1 MADTPITPS
10 AGSLVLS
17 DSITQLLVIND
28 NQGDA
33 TTTFD
38 DQSATNRTVTV
49 AGAAQYDVAQAPSGM
64 TSSMLLDG
72 TTDYISVADAESLD
86 LGTKDFAIEI
96 AFRVNGAPSG
106 NHVLMTKAQAD
117 DFSPFVFYL
126 TGTSLQMFMT
136 SAAGSWDIANAATM
150 GTVSGDTWYTAILS
164 RVGTSIQGYL
174 GETRG
179 FQATSSASLLNT
191 ATPVIIGAHEDTTLG
206 FNGWVGPVR
215 ITVGDGRGYIGTTTT
230 PPSFPFVTGVTGAQP
245 LVSNGTVITP
255 SAGALTITSVAPG
268 IQKSITPSVGNLLLT
283 GAAPVVEYSNTE
295 IMPSAGSLSLAS
307 AAPTVTISDL
317 HEMTPVAGAL
327 TITGTVPNIVRGAII
342 EPAGAALT
350 MAGQQPQ
357 VVRGTLIAPNAGT
370 LSLSGTQA
378 ELAQSKVITPS
389 AGTLSL
395 VGSTPSIIQNHI
407 VTPNLGSFTV
417 QGAAPSAVYGL
428 RILPSGGT
436 IILAGGAATSI
447 TNHLITPL
455 VGSLTLASADL
466 LIQNS
471 GFEREWFDAQLVV
484 VRVNTDLKVRILS
497 SESDL
502 RQVA

>member
-1 MADTPITPS
+1 MADTSITPS

-28 NQGDA
+28 NQGDT

-38 DQSATNRTVTV
+38 DQSAANRTVTV
-49 AGAAQYDVAQAPSGM
+49 AGAAQYDIAQAPTGM

-86 LGTKDFAIEI
+86 LGAKDFAIELP
-96 AFRVNGAPSG
+96 FRVNGAPSG

-126 TGTSLQMFMT
+126 TSTSLQMFMT
-136 SAAGSWDIANAATM
+136 STGVTWDIANAATM

-164 RVGTSIQGYL
+164 RIGTSIQGYL

-191 ATPVIIGAHEDTTLG
+191 ATSVIIGAHEDTTLG

-215 ITVGDGRGYIGTTTT
+215 ITIGDGRGYLGTTTT
-230 PPSFPFVTGVTGAQP
+230 PPSFPFVTGATGAQP
-245 LVSNGTVITP
+245 TVSNGTVITP
-255 SAGALTITSVAPG
+255 SAGALTLTSVALG
-268 IQKSITPSVGNLLLT
+268 IQKSITPSTGSLSLA
-283 GAAPVVEYSNTE
+283 GAAPVVESSDVNIT
-295 IMPSAGSLSLAS
+295 PSAGNLSLSS
-307 AAPTVTISDL
+307 NAPTVSISDL
-317 HEMTPVAGAL
+317 HEMTPTAGAL
-327 TITGTVPNIVRGAII
+327 TLTGAAPDIVHGTIV
-342 EPAGAALT
+342 EPANAVFTLT
-350 MAGQQPQ
+350 GEQPQ
-357 VVRGTLIAPNAGT
+357 VVRGTLITSSNGA
-370 LSLSGTQA
+370 LSLNGTQA

-389 AGTLSL
+389 AGTLSF

-407 VTPNLGSFTV
+407 VTPNLGSLTA
-417 QGAAPSAVYGL
+417 QGEAPSAVYGL
-428 RILPSGGT
+428 RILPSGGAIT
-436 IILAGGAATSI
+436 IVGEIATSI

-455 VGSLTLASADL
+455 VGGLTLASANL

-471 GFEREWFDAQLVV
+471 GFEREWLDTQLVV
-484 VRVNTDLKVRILS
+484 VRVNTDLKVRTLS